1 METVNM
7 KITKFDYIVKQPRL
21 VWKFLAFERIDNSLI
36 RVILI
41 EVFIDITISEF
52 GYKISS
58 GYL

>member
-7 KITKFDYIVKQPRL
+7 KITKFDYIVKQSRL

-41 EVFIDITISEF
+41 EVFIDITISE
-52 GYKISS
+52 IW
-58 GYL
+58 L

>member
-7 KITKFDYIVKQPRL
+7 KITKFDYIVKQSRL